1 VICGISSLIQS
12 PFDCCIML
20 AEGQVRSICSSCFHW
35 KHSRFLSETFLHDTR
50 NNRDNRVSPL
60 TTDHPQRAS
69 NVTRAKSSG
78 SLSLSLSLSLAR
90 ALSLSCV
97 HRGAF
102 TLITHLGFMAPG
114 MHTRMFARIIG
125 RAVRCAPVPWEQS
138 SCTRERERER
148 ESRLKFNLP
157 SPLRAQPITPI
168 RIDATAI
175 QESAVKIAGDR
186 VATRFVRSLW
196 RARLLK
202 IDNVRQ
208 YCTRRLFS
216 INPSLL
222 SFHREL
228 LRHFSTRCDWRPS
241 NNGRQVKWTE
251 IYLTIQS
258 R

>member
-78 SLSLSLSLSLAR
+78 SLSLSLSLSLSR

-148 ESRLKFNLP
+148 ERESLE
-157 SPLRAQPITPI
+157 
-168 RIDATAI
+168 I
-175 QESAVKIAGDR
+175 QSTIS
-186 VATRFVRSLW
+186 ATRTADHTDKDRRDGDSRVSGQNCWRSSRDAIRTFV
-196 RARLLK
+196 
-202 IDNVRQ
+202 V
-208 YCTRRLFS
+208 T
-216 INPSLL
+216 
-222 SFHREL
+222 
-228 LRHFSTRCDWRPS
+228 STTLEDR
-241 NNGRQVKWTE
+241 
-251 IYLTIQS
+251 
-258 R
+258 